1 MTLHQSE
8 KPPKAPSRIHRAG
21 HVLGELRRLRGKV
34 QRAYDRA
41 VTIEEKAWCRQTA
54 DLLDRVV
61 ADGEKNLPPF
71 NDPRPARRARKQL
84 RLLEELAGGC
94 PPHRKAVD

>member
-21 HVLGELRRLRGKV
+21 HVLRELRRLRGKV
-34 QRAYDRA
+34 ERAYDRA

-54 DLLDRVV
+54 DALDRVITSGDT
-61 ADGEKNLPPF
+61 ALPPF
-71 NDPRPARRARKQL
+71 RDPRPARKARKIPL
-84 RLLEELAGGC
+84 SFELEHGS
-94 PPHRKAVD
+94 